1 MLNCSA
7 ILYVCIYGK
16 RIMGFNPRSLENLK
30 PENRTQDKQRRNFTL
45 LPSTIVWLTKQ
56 PNASATIDRL
66 VLDRMGGDSEMIQF
80 STLLNQAWRFVAT
93 DQGVKQIEGH
103 PVSFKELHD
112 RCFPYLPWKRF
123 LELIAGIE
131 SETIEL
137 VPSREKN
144 YLVGDRSVGAV
155 TFHSQS

>member
-1 MLNCSA
+1 
-7 ILYVCIYGK
+7 
-16 RIMGFNPRSLENLK
+16 MGFNPLSLENLK
-30 PENRTQDKQRRNFTL
+30 PEKRTQEKRRRNFTL
-45 LPSTIVWLTKQ
+45 LPTTIAWLAKQ

-66 VLDRMGGDSEMIQF
+66 AADRMRGDSETLQF

-103 PVSFKELHD
+103 PVSFRELHD
-112 RCFPYLPWKRF
+112 RCFPYLPWRRF

-131 SETIEL
+131 SDVIEL

-144 YLVGDRSVGAV
+144 YTVAGRQVGAV
-155 TFHSQS
+155 TFHDRSN